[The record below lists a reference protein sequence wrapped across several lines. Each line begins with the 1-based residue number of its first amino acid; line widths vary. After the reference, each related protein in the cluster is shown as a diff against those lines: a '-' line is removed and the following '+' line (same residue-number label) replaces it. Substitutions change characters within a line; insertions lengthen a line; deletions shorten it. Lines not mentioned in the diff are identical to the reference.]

1 MPWKWQVVLR
11 KKKTF
16 LTATAAN
23 PMIGLKE
30 EAMYGLTDNDT
41 GKVIC
46 GLCQK
51 K

>member
-1 MPWKWQVVLR
+1 MPWKFQVVLR
-11 KKKTF
+11 KNKTF
-16 LTATAAN
+16 PSVTAAYT
-23 PMIGLKE
+23 MIALKE
-30 EAMYGLTDNDT
+30 EAMHGLTDNDT